1 MQTHK
6 TWLVVVV
13 LLATGCAMF
22 GNRKP
27 SMTMRICEQVDNASP
42 EGHWREVKIPK
53 TELTLRVDA
62 FPVLTERDVEV
73 AEPFETS
80 GGLAVMLRFDAHG
93 MFVLDEVTT
102 RNRSRYLVIFLNDR
116 PVTAWLVDQRLVHG
130 QFLLEGDFSDAEA
143 RQLIDDLNLAAKKR
157 G

>member
-6 TWLVVVV
+6 TWLVMVM

-27 SMTMRICEQVDNASP
+27 SMTMRIYEQVDSAFRT
-42 EGHWREVKIPK
+42 GHWREVEIPK
-53 TELTLRVDA
+53 TELTLRVDS

-102 RNRSRYLVIFLNDR
+102 RNRSRYLVVFLNDR
-116 PVTAWLVDQRLVHG
+116 PVTAWLVDHRLVHG
-130 QFLLEGDFSDAEA
+130 QFLLEGDFTDAEA